1 MSHNHNGGFMLKK
14 GLIAAMMALSVS
26 SFSLNAEEINLAN
39 GYCSGKIRID
49 SPFSSNQ
56 EVEFSNGIKI
66 KFFSEFD
73 NEAMHYS
80 GMGGMMVND
89 SSTNLFFKKA
99 GEVKLYKSGRLSNE
113 QNWQFAVNRNKW
125 DTIWNSALS
134 IPNETMES
142 DSFAYMEESN
152 VRISQASFLYS
163 VSGSEMPDMFP
174 SFREGMYSNY
184 NSICYL
190 ESGLGRH
197 IKIQAVE
204 YDQYTYTYG
213 PDDVACTVL
222 SNVTLNWAADSA
234 GNGRFLPEDTGIK
247 NGFTKNENK
256 QMSLSQLSIKNN
268 LLNINCNSIES
279 GTVMIHS
286 LNGQLINK
294 IKFDNSNKNIPIN
307 ISSGVY
313 ISKLKTGNTIITGR
327 IIVE

>member
-1 MSHNHNGGFMLKK
+1 MTHNHNGGIMFKRSLV
-14 GLIAAMMALSVS
+14 LAMVAFSVV
-26 SFSLNAEEINLAN
+26 SLNAEVINLKK
-39 GYCSGKIRID
+39 GYCSGKISID
-49 SPFSSNQ
+49 SPFSNNQ

-89 SSTNLFFKKA
+89 SSTNLFFKKD
-99 GEVKLYKSGRLSNE
+99 GEVELYKSGYLSTN
-113 QNWQFAVNRNKW
+113 QSWQFAVNFNKW
-125 DTIWNSALS
+125 DTVWNSALS
-134 IPNETMES
+134 IPDVRMDS
-142 DSFAYMEESN
+142 DSFAYEEESS
-152 VRISQASFLYS
+152 VKTSQASFIYS

-174 SFREGMYSNY
+174 SFHQGMYSNY

-190 ESGLGRH
+190 EGGSGRY

-213 PDDVACTVL
+213 PDDVECTVL

-247 NGFTKNENK
+247 NGLNKDGNKNMN
-256 QMSLSQLSIKNN
+256 LSQLNIKIKNN
-268 LLNINCNSIES
+268 LFSINSNSIES
-279 GTVMIHS
+279 GIVMIHS

-294 IKFDNSNKNIPIN
+294 INFDSSNKNIPVN

-313 ISKLKTGNTIITGR
+313 IAKFKTKNKIFTGR